1 MPLGDFYGKKSDSM
15 RLAAVLCF
23 LAAGLSGAVAAE
35 CGPDKLG
42 TSRIAEVGAHGG
54 LLVGLK
60 TYPNAIP
67 LADHEVILTFD
78 DGPDA
83 HTTPEVLKAL
93 ADQCVR
99 ATFFAIGRNVEALPA
114 LARREVEE
122 GHNVAHHTYTHPQPT
137 LRYMS
142 DSVARADVLKGM
154 IAVERAAYGQDFSA
168 GEPTDLS
175 QIKLHAPFFRF
186 PGFADTADLRL
197 WFARDNVAIFGTDL
211 WASDWVPMTPAQE
224 LKLVMGR
231 LDKAGRGMLLLHD
244 NRQWTADM
252 LPAFLLELKKR
263 GYRIVHVVAGP
274 GTGPTVAAPP
284 GWVSET
290 ERVVGAMRPRYDGGS
305 AKAPAGPIPVKPAPT
320 E

>member
-1 MPLGDFYGKKSDSM
+1 M
-15 RLAAVLCF
+15 RLAAVLIF
-23 LAAGLSGAVAAE
+23 LGAGLAGTAAAE

-42 TSRIAEVGAHGG
+42 TSRIAEVGAQGG

-60 TYPNAIP
+60 TYPKTLA
-67 LADHEVILTFD
+67 LADHEVVLTFD

-83 HTTPEVLKAL
+83 RTTPEVLKAL
-93 ADQCVR
+93 ADECVR

-137 LRYMS
+137 LRYMG
-142 DSVARADVLKGM
+142 DSTARADILRGM
-154 IAVERAAYGQDFSA
+154 IAVEKAAYGQDFSA
-168 GEPTDLS
+168 GEPKDLS
-175 QIKLHAPFFRF
+175 QLKLHAPFFRF

-197 WFARDNVAIFGTDL
+197 WFARNDVAIFGTDL
-211 WASDWVPMTPAQE
+211 WASDWVPMTPEQE
-224 LKLVMGR
+224 LKLILGR
-231 LDKAGRGMLLLHD
+231 LEKAGRGMLLFHD

-252 LPAFLLELKKR
+252 LPAFLRELKKR
-263 GYRIVHVVAGP
+263 GYRVVHVVAGP
-274 GTGPTVAAPP
+274 GTGPTMDGPP

-290 ERVVGAMRPRYDGGS
+290 ERTVGALKPRFDGAGL
-305 AKAPAGPIPVKPAPT
+305 PANGPIAVMPAPT